1 MCGVCV
7 IVVDAYMYALWAYTL
22 YMYAVITALHVQS
35 DTDIFIVVGDQRSS
49 YSSTVID
56 FIEGEGVHLEQTC
69 AHFQQEIAICISIFF
84 GVMPA

>member
-1 MCGVCV
+1 VQHVCV
-7 IVVDAYMYALWAYTL
+7 IVVGSYVYALWAY
-22 YMYAVITALHVQS
+22 AVIRALHVQS
-35 DTDIFIVVGDQRSS
+35 DTDVFTVVGDQRSS